1 MPKLQTLINDNKVEI
16 CLVDEVIKIGLMEMI
31 NQFESFKKNTS
42 SPSKFPDTVP
52 FSSLV

>member
-31 NQFESFKKNTS
+31 NQFESFKK
-42 SPSKFPDTVP
+42 KHILP
-52 FSSLV
+52 FKVSRYGAF